1 MLNLVNNESIAMLK
15 SAIEE
20 IIYTNLDV
28 RVLDLSEY
36 VTIINNAPMN
46 IRVIPS
52 SIHSINSICLL
63 SNDSEPKVAKIDS
76 VINIWK
82 IPSANNNVAEIV
94 IVMTRIMIVLHFD
107 KITTCFSIM
116 LL

>member
-1 MLNLVNNESIAMLK
+1 MLK
-15 SAIEE
+15 SVIEE

-28 RVLDLSEY
+28 RVLALSEY
-36 VTIINNAPMN
+36 VTTINNTPMN

-52 SIHSINSICLL
+52 SIHSINSIFSL

-82 IPSANNNVAEIV
+82 IPSANNNVVEIV
-94 IVMTRIMIVLHFD
+94 IVMTRIMIALHFD
-107 KITTCFSIM
+107 KFRHVSV
-116 LL
+116 

>member
-1 MLNLVNNESIAMLK
+1 MLK
-15 SAIEE
+15 SVIEE
-20 IIYTNLDV
+20 IVYTNLDV
-28 RVLDLSEY
+28 RVLALSEY
-36 VTIINNAPMN
+36 VTSINNTPMN
-46 IRVIPS
+46 ISVIPS

-63 SNDSEPKVAKIDS
+63 SKDNEPKVAKIDS

-107 KITTCFSIM
+107 MFQKFYYAETEVD
-116 LL
+116 LLYI